1 MFTRIEKCTPG
12 AKILGESGSAEDS
25 VGWKKCDEAASQ
37 NEMEIRHVR
46 ERIVIRERSY
56 ESAFQ
61 FAAVL
66 LRTAFTGGHRGRFP
80 FQNWRPFSLRKR
92 LGSLDFHGMQI

>member
-25 VGWKKCDEAASQ
+25 VGWKKCVETASL

-56 ESAFQ
+56 ESAFSLRQ
-61 FAAVL
+61 FYCVQHL
-66 LRTAFTGGHRGRFP
+66 LEATEGGSRFKTGGR
-80 FQNWRPFSLRKR
+80 SR
-92 LGSLDFHGMQI
+92 LENVLVL